1 MAIQDI
7 YNAVTEFED
16 EIIADLV
23 QKEIDAGTDISTI
36 LNDGLIS
43 PMDQVGEEFAKG
55 DLFVPEML
63 LAAQTMKLGLEVI
76 KPHLNASNS
85 KSRGTIVTGTIKDDI
100 HDVGKNLV
108 VMMLEGSGFTIVD
121 LGVDVSP
128 TAFVESAKEN
138 NAQIIGISALLT
150 TTMMGMKNVVEL
162 VKQERLDTKI
172 LIEGAPVT
180 QKFADE
186 IGADGYSS
194 DAPGAV
200 KLAREFI
207 PEL

>member
-1 MAIQDI
+1 MAIQDL

-16 EIIADLV
+16 DIIGDLV
-23 QKEIDAGTDISTI
+23 QKELDAGTDISSI

-43 PMDQVGEEFAKG
+43 PMDQVGDEFAKG
-55 DLFVPEML
+55 NLFVPEML
-63 LAAQTMKLGLEVI
+63 LAARTMKMGLEVI

-85 KSRGTIVTGTIKDDI
+85 KSRGTIVTGTIKNDF

-108 VMMLEGSGFTIVD
+108 VIMLEGSGFTVID
-121 LGVDVSP
+121 LGADVSAS
-128 TAFVESAKEN
+128 AFVESAKEN

-150 TTMMGMKNVVEL
+150 TTMLGMENVVEL
-162 VKQERLDTKI
+162 VKQEGMDTKI
-172 LIEGAPVT
+172 LIGGAPVT
-180 QKFADE
+180 KKFADE

-200 KLAREFI
+200 KLARQFI
-207 PEL
+207 PVV